1 MEGGREGSEEGKK
14 CLEGAVPCT
23 LIKRWES
30 ILVVGGMME
39 RLSILANIQVT
50 AF

>member
-1 MEGGREGSEEGKK
+1 MEGGGGGKGGKK